1 MEKIVLSY
9 VMTTFNKL
17 AYLQVTLPL
26 LIEGKRADEEI
37 IIIDGGS
44 TDGSVEYLQKL
55 FEEHQINQFLSEK
68 DFGEAH
74 GTNKGFLAAKGEL
87 IKIITDDDVFHY
99 PSIYTCREFMLKDR
113 TIDILGFDG
122 FGFNI
127 NHSAYSYKQ
136 IDYVKGFHK
145 WKATKTP
152 FLFCGL
158 SFMIRRSSLAYLGLF
173 NVNFKIVD
181 IEYAIRVSSLKSK
194 IAFYTGLGYVN
205 IVNPQSNSH
214 KFYEQIAREKK
225 TLAKLY
231 PSFKNKINY
240 KSSIVKLKDLMAQ
253 FILRK
258 PLIAEAQYDYKNI
271 VAEGIEK
278 LNEYNTGKTFTF
290 LT

>member
-1 MEKIVLSY
+1 MERIVLSY

-17 AYLQVTLPL
+17 NYLQVTLPL
-26 LIEGKRADEEI
+26 LIEGKKEDEEI
-37 IIIDGGS
+37 VIIDGGS
-44 TDGSVEYLQKL
+44 TDGSAEYLKKL
-55 FEEHQINQFLSEK
+55 VNEGKIDQFLSEK
-68 DFGEAH
+68 DYGEAH

-99 PSIYTCREFMLKDR
+99 PSIYKCREFMLQDKSV
-113 TIDILGFDG
+113 DILGFDG

-127 NHSAYSYKQ
+127 NHSEYAFQ
-136 IDYVKGFHK
+136 QVDYIKGFHT
-145 WKATKTP
+145 WKKTKTP

-158 SFMIRRSSLAYLGLF
+158 SFMMRRSSLAYLGLF

-214 KFYEQIAREKK
+214 KFYEQIAKERKML
-225 TLAKLY
+225 TKLY
-231 PSFKNKINY
+231 PSY
-240 KSSIVKLKDLMAQ
+240 KSGITYKGSVMKFKEVVSKSILKRPLNEESQ
-253 FILRK
+253 F
-258 PLIAEAQYDYKNI
+258 DYKHI
-271 VAEGIEK
+271 VSESIKK
-278 LNEYNTGKTFTF
+278 LNDYNADKKFAF